1 MAYKRSS
8 KKTGSTTRTTTTTSS
23 KGTRNTFSTKS
34 SLGGKNKRTHSRSW
48 TKDGRLRQTTTDNH
62 NGWVTRKSKVF
73 GSKPK
78 RSGGRRGRKSKGDGL
93 LFRLIVWMMFLP
105 FKIVWWILKKIF
117 GR

>member
-1 MAYKRSS
+1 MAYKRTS
-8 KKTGSTTRTTTTTSS
+8 KKTGSSGGSSRTTSS

-34 SLGGKNKRTHSRSW
+34 SLGGKNTRTHSRSW

>member
-34 SLGGKNKRTHSRSW
+34 SLGGKNTRTHSRSW

-62 NGWVTRKSKVF
+62 NGWITRKSKVF

-78 RSGGRRGRKSKGDGL
+78 RSGGRRGRKSKGDDL
-93 LFRLIVWMMFLP
+93 LLTIILWMMFLP

-117 GR
+117 GK